1 MKSIKEKAKEYDRI
15 VERISPNQS
24 IVDMSG
30 RKYFEAGANYALD
43 AIEEFMANLN
53 FGSNDA
59 EMFYKDLKANIHK
72 FIEQL
77 KSNQ

>member
-1 MKSIKEKAKEYDRI
+1 MKSIKEKAEETDRI
-15 VERISPNQS
+15 VKRISPNQS

-30 RKYFEAGANYALD
+30 RKYFEAGANYVLD

-53 FGSNDA
+53 FGSNEA
-59 EMFYKDLKANIHK
+59 EMFHKDLKANIHK

-77 KSNQ
+77 KKE

>member
-1 MKSIKEKAKEYDRI
+1 MKSIKEKAKETDRI

-24 IVDMSG
+24 IIDMSG
-30 RKYFEAGANYALD
+30 RKYFEAGGNYVLEQ
-43 AIEEFMANLN
+43 IEEFMANLN
-53 FGSNDA
+53 FGSNAA

-77 KSNQ
+77 KGN